1 MLRSVERNLPLAR
14 YERVHSHDVD
24 QARATVE
31 KAFCTHRLTPV
42 TGGLD
47 ARFHAVQVGGVG
59 LHYLEYGGDVRIQPD
74 DLVNCYLVQIPLNG
88 TAEIRSS
95 SDEVLSSPSV
105 ASVLEPDTQY
115 DMLWRAGNRQLIVK
129 LDRTTIEQHLHKS
142 LGVPLGRRLRF
153 QLSMDL
159 TDPLIRSWRSIVD
172 LLSTEIE
179 NGGSIPTEPLAMRE
193 MERLL
198 LTQLFLAQPNNY
210 SAALHSPPA
219 RMVPRVVQ
227 RAADLIEAHAAEPL
241 TVEDI
246 AAAVNVSVRA
256 LQDGFRSA
264 FDTTPT
270 NYLREVRLRKVHA
283 DLIAA
288 DPSAVTVTDVAMRWG
303 FLHLGRFSVLY
314 RARFGESPS
323 QTLRH

>member
-1 MLRSVERNLPLAR
+1 MRPIERNLPLAR
-14 YERVHSHDVD
+14 YERVHSRDVD

-31 KAFCTHRLTPV
+31 EAFCSHRLVPAAGNLEV
-42 TGGLD
+42 
-47 ARFHAVQVGGVG
+47 RFHAVQVGGVG
-59 LHYLEYGGDVRIQPD
+59 LHYLDYGSDVRIQPD
-74 DLVNCYLVQIPLNG
+74 NLTDCYLVQIPLHG
-88 TAEIRSS
+88 TAEVRSS
-95 SDEVLSSPSV
+95 SAEVVSSPTV
-105 ASVLEPDTQY
+105 ASILGPDNQY

-129 LDRTTIEQHLHKS
+129 LDRTAVEQHLHKS
-142 LGVPLGRRLRF
+142 LGVPLGSQLRF
-153 QLSMDL
+153 QLDMDL
-159 TDPLIRSWRSIVD
+159 TAPLIRSWRSVVN
-172 LLSTEIE
+172 LLSTEVE
-179 NGGSIPTEPLAMRE
+179 NDGTIPAEPLAMRE

-210 SAALHSPPA
+210 SGALHSPPA
-219 RMVPRVVQ
+219 RLVPRVIQ

-246 AAAVNVSVRA
+246 AVAVNVSVRA

-270 NYLREVRLRKVHA
+270 NYLREVRLRKAHA
-283 DLIAA
+283 DLMAA
-288 DPSAVTVTDVAMRWG
+288 DPSAITVTDVAVRWG
-303 FLHLGRFSVLY
+303 FLHLGRFSVMY